1 MTKNE
6 DLFHELYHHHN
17 VVNTMTDD
25 DSDEIEY
32 VDLNDISDDLFFLI
46 VSLFN
51 MENHD
56 INENQQS
63 IQNVP
68 HD

>member
-6 DLFHELYHHHN
+6 DLFHDLYHHN
-17 VVNTMTDD
+17 NIINTITDD
-25 DSDEIEY
+25 DLYEIEY

-51 MENHD
+51 MEN
-56 INENQQS
+56 QQS
-63 IQNVP
+63 IQNIP

>member
-6 DLFHELYHHHN
+6 DLFHDLYHHN
-17 VVNTMTDD
+17 NIINTITDD
-25 DSDEIEY
+25 DLYEIEY

-51 MENHD
+51 
-56 INENQQS
+56 IENQQS
-63 IQNVP
+63 IQNIP